1 MRIFVTG
8 ASGFIGRPLLNR
20 LGGHEVAFLTR
31 QRPDRLAAPTATAI
45 IGDLDSPRLW
55 SSQLEEFSP
64 QCCVH
69 LAWEGLPDYSD
80 EICRRNLTNGLNL
93 IDLLSRI
100 GVGRVVVAGSCWE
113 YGAATG
119 PVAETHT
126 PVDCGLFAAT
136 KHKLREALAA
146 AAAEREFSYRW
157 ARVFFAYG
165 PGQRRS
171 SLIPQCWAALQ
182 SGATL
187 DIRRPRVA
195 EDFIHVDD
203 VADGLVALAE
213 CDIESGIYNLGHG
226 TPVAVGEVVNRVAG
240 HFGTA
245 PPFAN
250 AGFDSGFW
258 ANMEK
263 MTAAT
268 GWRPH
273 IGLPEGIGSTLR
285 ALEAA

>member
-31 QRPDRLAAPTATAI
+31 QRPDLVRAPTATAI
-45 IGDLDSPRLW
+45 IGDLGAPKLW
-55 SSQLEEFSP
+55 STQLEEFAP

-69 LAWEGLPDYSD
+69 LAWEGLPDYS
-80 EICRRNLTNGLNL
+80 EEMCRRNLASGLNL
-93 IDLLSRI
+93 IDTLSRV

-113 YGAATG
+113 YGAVTG
-119 PVAETHT
+119 KVAETQT
-126 PVDCGLFAAT
+126 PMDCGLFADT

-146 AAAEREFSYRW
+146 VAAERKFSYRW

-171 SLIPQCWAALQ
+171 SLIPRCWTAFK
-182 SGATL
+182 SGAPL

-195 EDFIHVDD
+195 EDFIHIDD
-203 VADGLVALAE
+203 VAGGLAALAE
-213 CDIESGIYNLGHG
+213 CDMESGIYNLGHG
-226 TPVAVGEVVNRVAG
+226 TPVAVGEVVNHVAG
-240 HFGTA
+240 HFGMA
-245 PPFAN
+245 PPYPD

-268 GWRPH
+268 GWRPQ
-273 IGLPEGIGSTLR
+273 IGLADGIESTLQ